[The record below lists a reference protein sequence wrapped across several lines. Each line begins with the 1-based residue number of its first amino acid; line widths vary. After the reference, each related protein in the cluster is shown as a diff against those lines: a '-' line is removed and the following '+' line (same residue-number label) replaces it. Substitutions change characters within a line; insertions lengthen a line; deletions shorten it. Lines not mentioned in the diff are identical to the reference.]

1 MPVIAAPV
9 QESAAIFNI
18 ALGRIDLALRTILR
32 YAISFEVTQ
41 VRVHCP
47 AADKLPSAD
56 GSALRVELHHAGL
69 HRHPSRARPH
79 PAPGPVADLAGTDT
93 NVVFVARHQTTI
105 GSRTL
110 SRKTRNAVRV
120 MQRGNTCACED
131 TAMSDL
137 QHVAG
142 AGSRSIERE

>member
-1 MPVIAAPV
+1 MDLTDEAGRASTCRA
-9 QESAAIFNI
+9 EST
-18 ALGRIDLALRTILR
+18 LG
-32 YAISFEVTQ
+32 Y
-41 VRVHCP
+41 
-47 AADKLPSAD
+47 LPSA
-56 GSALRVELHHAGL
+56 VIAG
-69 HRHPSRARPH
+69 
-79 PAPGPVADLAGTDT
+79 LAGTDT
-93 NVVFVARHQTTI
+93 KVVFVARHQTTI